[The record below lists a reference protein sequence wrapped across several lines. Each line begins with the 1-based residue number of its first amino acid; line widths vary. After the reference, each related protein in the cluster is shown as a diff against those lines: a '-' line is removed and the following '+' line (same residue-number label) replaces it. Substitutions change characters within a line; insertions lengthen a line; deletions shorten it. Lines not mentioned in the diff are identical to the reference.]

1 MVDRISGNGNANA
14 YINTVEYKQIKEEH
28 PDAVFDFDAETG
40 KLSWTE
46 KSGGF
51 FNKSTTGGSVYVDV
65 SPSEEDMLAQIGK
78 DMDAMSLEK
87 YIDAGFVTKKGNGK
101 YYEVDLEKMKEAL
114 GKDVTLADVK
124 EMFGLADGA
133 LTASNDN
140 IYFKDAPYDN
150 KGQYAGRSLDDANIS
165 DVVHG
170 NGKIKI
176 SAKDMFKTNGFE

>member
-1 MVDRISGNGNANA
+1 MVNSISGNGGKNA
-14 YINTVEYKQIKEEH
+14 YVNTPEYQQIKAEH
-28 PDAVFDFDAETG
+28 PDAVFNFDAETG

-46 KSGGF
+46 KSGNI
-51 FNKSTTGGSVYVDV
+51 FNKSTTGGSVYVDI
-65 SPSEEDMLAQIGK
+65 SPSEEEMLAQIGK

-87 YIDAGFVTKKGNGK
+87 YIDAGFVTQKGNGK

-133 LTASNDN
+133 LTAANDN
-140 IYFKDAPYDN
+140 IYFKDAPYDS
-150 KGQYAGRSLDDANIS
+150 KGQYAGRSFDDANIA

-176 SAKDMFKTNGFE
+176 PAKDMFKTNGFE